1 MAAPT
6 TWTELKAELLADCMR
21 EDDEVLIAR
30 LPFFIGRAEAH
41 LQRELLSPE
50 REARDTL
57 VSASGVAALPEDFGG
72 VKAVWSEAPVTR
84 VLDAVTPSALRQR
97 YSVAAVGIPLHFS
110 IEGEIMLL
118 GPTPPDGHAI
128 ELTYIEGVPT
138 LGPKRAC
145 NWLLAD
151 HPDVYVQA
159 SLAEL
164 YEFIEHFEKAD
175 RCRAKRDQTT
185 DSINRAARRRKTNS
199 GPLVACPGLRQAP
212 GRLKA

>member
-30 LPFFIGRAEAH
+30 LPSFIARAEAH
-41 LQRELLSPE
+41 FQRELFSPE

-57 VSASGVAALPEDFGG
+57 VSASGVAALPADFGA

-97 YSVAAVGIPLHFS
+97 YSAAAVGIPLHFS

-118 GPTPPDGHAI
+118 GPAPPDGHAI
-128 ELTYIEGVPT
+128 EMTYIEAIPT
-138 LGPKRAC
+138 LGPQRAC

-151 HPDVYVQA
+151 HPDVYIQA
-159 SLAEL
+159 SLAAL
-164 YEFIEHFEKAD
+164 YEFTEHFEKAD
-175 RCRAKRDQTT
+175 RCGAQRDQTL
-185 DSINRAARRRKTNS
+185 DSINRAGRRRKSNS
-199 GPLVACPGLRQAP
+199 GTLIASPGVRQIT
-212 GRLKA
+212 GRVKS